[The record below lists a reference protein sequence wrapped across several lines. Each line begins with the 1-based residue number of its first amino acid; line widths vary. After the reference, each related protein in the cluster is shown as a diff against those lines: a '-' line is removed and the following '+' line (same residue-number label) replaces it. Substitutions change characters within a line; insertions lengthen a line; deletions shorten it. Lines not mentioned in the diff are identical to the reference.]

1 MISLFPSPHLHHP
14 PFRTALFLGLL
25 YMAPGEN
32 PCCRAAPTSSWLQ
45 SVLTAGRI
53 ENETVWWK
61 LVVGGHSRRRRRRR
75 NRWWWWCW
83 WWCWCWWE
91 LDYDT
96 GYMTEITWFSNKHS
110 SLQLMGVG
118 SQLWLYAW
126 AAWAATIQ
134 AWMHL
139 PAALASLN
147 VPNHLPKLPCD
158 KHWKLLRIPTP
169 SDHHCQ
175 NLMLLDS
182 QTLKILESQSPK
194 NRKIL

>member
-1 MISLFPSPHLHHP
+1 MARKIQVMLQGS
-14 PFRTALFLGLL
+14 ADVLL
-25 YMAPGEN
+25 ATK
-32 PCCRAAPTSSWLQ
+32 CLD
-45 SVLTAGRI
+45 GRI

-61 LVVGGHSRRRRRRR
+61 LVVGGHSRRRRRR
-75 NRWWWWCW
+75 NRWWWWWCW
-83 WWCWCWWE
+83 WWWCWWCWWE

-118 SQLWLYAW
+118 SQLWLHAW

-139 PAALASLN
+139 PAALGSLN

-158 KHWKLLRIPTP
+158 KHWKLLKIPTP
-169 SDHHCQ
+169 SLPEFDASWQPNIEDIGKPIPQKSLC
-175 NLMLLDS
+175 LLP
-182 QTLKILESQSPK
+182 KISRRVISTKSPH
-194 NRKIL
+194 LWSV